1 MAAVLHFTTFLVLL
15 SSACCRDPQLVQ
27 EDTSPIINMKLDSRT
42 RMLTWNYV
50 RNVTEQECRLDT
62 PQGSPTMQSPRVKEN
77 NTYFCVFS
85 NSVLHRGA
93 TLTLN
98 VTSAGTAFQDVLNF
112 TNPGKEGSSA
122 VNFSCFIYDVR
133 FMNCSWTPGP
143 AAPADVQYHLYAWAS
158 TNEDEAEC
166 PHYTTDS
173 TGTRVGCHF
182 HKLGKPKRTDNYF
195 FLVNGTSR
203 ETAVQ
208 FLDFTP
214 FVAYKIEKYNP
225 PENITV
231 YDNESHH
238 IIQWDNPEIRFDIAT
253 HMLYYKLDIQK
264 KIFQRGEDK
273 NVYLLPSS
281 AMRAESTFRARV
293 RYVHN
298 KLWSEWSSPL
308 HFGHAELRSSRT
320 TAALAG
326 LVAGV
331 VLTVTVLMFLCK
343 RFSLKQRLLPPIPQV
358 RREVTGSLPPHLEVS
373 WDGDSPPPGSHKP
386 EDILLVEETQ

>member
-15 SSACCRDPQLVQ
+15 SSACCRDPQL
-27 EDTSPIINMKLDSRT
+27 
-42 RMLTWNYV
+42 
-50 RNVTEQECRLDT
+50 
-62 PQGSPTMQSPRVKEN
+62 GSPGGHVSYYQHEAR
-77 NTYFCVFS
+77 
-85 NSVLHRGA
+85 
-93 TLTLN
+93 
-98 VTSAGTAFQDVLNF
+98 FQDKDVDVELREKRDRAGMQTRHPAGLPHHAKSTGQRKQHLF
-112 TNPGKEGSSA
+112 LCIFQLRAAQGGHSDAERDFCWDCIPGCPEL
-122 VNFSCFIYDVR
+122 YQP
-133 FMNCSWTPGP
+133 SWTPGP

-264 KIFQRGEDK
+264 KGSNSKIDPIFQRGEDK